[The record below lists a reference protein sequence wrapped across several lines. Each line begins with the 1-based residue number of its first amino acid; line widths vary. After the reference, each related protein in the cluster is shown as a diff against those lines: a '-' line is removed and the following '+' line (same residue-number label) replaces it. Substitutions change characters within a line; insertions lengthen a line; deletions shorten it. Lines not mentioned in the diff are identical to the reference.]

1 MTLLLAL
8 LLAATPSL
16 PDLQQRLAEER
27 AAAQK
32 LAGRESTLLGRL
44 AELER
49 LIELESRALRAAQVR
64 LRAATVRLAE
74 SETHAREAETKV
86 AKATEALEPRLFAR
100 YKMGREGYLRFL
112 LGSRSIGEVLRR
124 RRIFNALL
132 EADLDALAVL
142 KIEVEGARAARNE
155 LAAAN
160 AELGQSVQM
169 ESDRRASLQQRI
181 DQQKQVLA
189 AVQEEKGVHE
199 QAARELEE
207 AERNLTTRLREIE
220 RARLTPG
227 KPLLIAPEIRL
238 EASIRRARGRLS
250 FPVVGGRVEVHF
262 GRTTDPRFGTVT
274 LQHGIDVRAPLGA
287 PVRAVW
293 GGKVVHAGWFKGYG
307 NLLIVDHG
315 RGIFSLM
322 AHLDQLERAVGDG
335 VRAGEEVGTVGDT
348 GSLKGPYLYFELR
361 DRQRPLDPERWLHR
375 ARRGPPLLAGTKGGA
390 VR

>member
-1 MTLLLAL
+1 MTLLLAI
-8 LLAATPSL
+8 LLAAPPGL

-27 AAAQK
+27 ATAQK

-64 LRAATVRLAE
+64 LRAATARLAQ
-74 SETHAREAETKV
+74 SETRAQEAETKV
-86 AKATEALEPRLFAR
+86 AKATEVLDPRLLAR

-160 AELGQSVQM
+160 AELTQSVQV
-169 ESDRRASLQQRI
+169 ESDRRASLQERI

-189 AVQEEKGVHE
+189 AVQEQKAVHE

-207 AERNLTTRLREIE
+207 AERKLTLRLREIE
-220 RARLTPG
+220 RARPG
-227 KPLLIAPEIRL
+227 PEKPVLIAPQIRL
-238 EASIRRARGRLS
+238 QVSIRRARGRLS
-250 FPVVGGRVEVHF
+250 FPVAGGRIEVHF
-262 GRTTDPRFGTVT
+262 GRTTNPRFGTVT

-293 GGKVVHAGWFKGYG
+293 DGKVVHAGWFKGYG

-335 VRAGEEVGTVGDT
+335 VRAGDEVGTVGDT

-361 DRQRPLDPERWLHR
+361 DRQTPLDPERWLRR